1 MRLANDAGQA
11 VYYNCVTKHGE
22 VRYVVKAAS
31 GQYISGRDR
40 QKRKSRTFSSAYNAE
55 RWLKNNGYE

>member
-1 MRLANDAGQA
+1 MKLTNNAGES

-22 VRYVVKAAS
+22 IRYVIQAIN
-31 GQYISGRDR
+31 GQNLPGRDR

-55 RWLKNNGYE
+55 RYLKRLGYE